1 MKRVFTI
8 LVLII
13 LGFIAQSTVFKAIS
27 FGGIVPNI
35 MLMITSCFGFMRGKT
50 EGMYVGFF
58 TGFTVDVFYG
68 GGILGLYAFLYMLI
82 GYTNGFFHRI
92 FYPEDVKLPIFFI
105 AVSDGLYCCL
115 CYVFL
120 FLLRTKMNFLSYLRY
135 IILPEVIYTVLITLI
150 FYRVILKINTRL
162 EAGEKK
168 KEAKFV

>member
-1 MKRVFTI
+1 MKRIITI
-8 LVLII
+8 FILIM
-13 LGFIAQSTVFKAIS
+13 LSFIAQSTVFQVVS

-35 MLMITSCFGFMRGKT
+35 MLMITSCFGFMRGKR

-58 TGFTVDVFYG
+58 TGIVVDVFYG
-68 GGILGLYAFLYMLI
+68 GGMLGLYAFLYMII

-105 AVSDGLYCCL
+105 AISDGMYCGL
-115 CYVFL
+115 SYVIL
-120 FLLRTKMNFLSYLRY
+120 FLLRTKMNFFSYLRH

-150 FYRVILKINTRL
+150 FYRVVLKINTIL
-162 EAGEKK
+162 EAEEKK